1 MIDIFYKSYSNDF
14 EWLYYSLKS
23 VKKYLTGYN
32 KIVIV
37 VPEKDKQL
45 LDYQIINDL
54 NCDVHFVNEYGNGY
68 IYQQFIKMTAHKYCE
83 SKFILYSDSDLVFN
97 TPIDLQNYIQD
108 DRPEVLY
115 TDYSK
120 VGDAICWKEVTE
132 KFIGKELQYEFMR
145 RLPLIYHRSTIVNI
159 NEIYDIEDTIMN
171 RFSDRFSEFNAIGA
185 WIFYN
190 DSNKYKLTNTDDW
203 SYIPPI
209 GRQFWSWGGLTDDVK
224 KEIDLILGAD

>member
-1 MIDIFYKSYSNDF
+1 MIDIFYKSYSKDF

-23 VKKYLTGYN
+23 IKKYLTGYN

-37 VPEKDKQL
+37 IPEQDKEL
-45 LDYQIINDL
+45 LNYEVVNDL
-54 NCDVHFVNEYGNGY
+54 NCEVHFVNEYGNGY

-97 TPIDLQNYIQD
+97 THVDLQNLIED
-108 DRPEVLY
+108 EKPEILY

-132 KFIGKELQYEFMR
+132 KFIGREVEYEFMR
-145 RLPLIYHRSTIVNI
+145 RLPLIYHRSTIM
-159 NEIYDIEDTIMN
+159 EIDGNYDIEDTIMN
-171 RFSDRFSEFNAIGA
+171 KFSDRFSEFNSIGA

-190 DSNKYKLTNTDDW
+190 DSKKYKLTNTDNW
-203 SYIPPI
+203 PYSTPI
-209 GRQFWSWGGLTDDVK
+209 ARQFWSWGGLTDDIK
-224 KEIDLILGAD
+224 KEIEEILK